1 MKTIEA
7 IRSVNYIIAL
17 IFFICY
23 TYQIFYLF
31 IPFLKKDRPHQPQRL
46 HRYAILIAARNEAA
60 VISQLLESIRAQ
72 DYPADKITAFVVA
85 DNCTDNTAELARAC
99 GAIVYE
105 RHNRE
110 QIGKGYA
117 LDFLLTQIQRDWGDV
132 FDGYFVFDAD
142 NLLRENYV
150 REMNRSF
157 CDGYEIVTSYRNSKN
172 YGDNWISAGYA
183 LWFLREA
190 QYLNHARMLLGTS
203 CAVSGTGFLFSRRI
217 LHKCGGWKFFLL
229 TEDIEFT
236 IHNIVSGERI
246 GYCAGAE
253 FFDEQP
259 TTFRQSWRQRMRWA
273 RGYLQVFYKYA
284 GSLVRGMFSKNF
296 VSCFD
301 MSMSIMPAII
311 LAVTGIL
318 VNLTAAFISIST
330 GGNILIALE
339 SVGQTLANT
348 YLFMF
353 ALGALTTLT
362 EWRRIHTS
370 GFKKIAYLFTF
381 PLFMMTYIPIS
392 FTALFKHVEWKP
404 IEHHIGVSIREVA
417 GNRQP

>member
-1 MKTIEA
+1 MKTIET
-7 IRSVNYIIAL
+7 IRSINDIIAL
-17 IFFICY
+17 VFFICY
-23 TYQIFYLF
+23 TYQLFYLF
-31 IPFLKKDRPHQPQRL
+31 VPFLKKDRPHKTAQP
-46 HRYAILIAARNEAA
+46 HRYAILIAARNEAS
-60 VISQLLESIRAQ
+60 VITQLLDSIRAQ

-85 DNCTDNTAELARAC
+85 DNCTDNTAALARAC
-99 GAIVYE
+99 GAVVYQ
-105 RHNRE
+105 RHNSE
-110 QIGKGYA
+110 FVGKGYA

-132 FDGYFVFDAD
+132 FDGYFVFGAD
-142 NLLRENYV
+142 NLLREDYIK
-150 REMNRSF
+150 EMNQTF

-172 YGDNWISAGYA
+172 YADNWISSGYA

-246 GYCAGAE
+246 GYCANAE

-259 TTFRQSWRQRMRWA
+259 TTFRQSWRQRIRWA
-273 RGYLQVFYKYA
+273 RGYLQVFRKYA
-284 GSLVRGMFSKNF
+284 GCLIRGIFSKNS

-301 MSMSIMPAII
+301 MCMSIMPAIV
-311 LAVTGIL
+311 LAVAGITA
-318 VNLTAAFISIST
+318 NLAAAFIGIST
-330 GGNILIALE
+330 GQNILIALKP
-339 SVGQTLANT
+339 VGQTLANT

-353 ALGALTTLT
+353 SLGALTTIT
-362 EWRRIHTS
+362 QWRHIHTS
-370 GFKKIAYLFTF
+370 SFKKIAYLFTF

-392 FTALFKHVEWKP
+392 FAALFRHVEWKP
-404 IEHHIGVSIREVA
+404 IEHRMGVSIKEVVGSRE
-417 GNRQP
+417 